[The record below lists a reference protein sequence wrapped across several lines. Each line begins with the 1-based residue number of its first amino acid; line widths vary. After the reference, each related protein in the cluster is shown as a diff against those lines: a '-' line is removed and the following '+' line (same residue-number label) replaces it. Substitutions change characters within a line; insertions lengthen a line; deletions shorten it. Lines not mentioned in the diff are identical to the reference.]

1 MHDNFIRRLSENAPI
16 LGAFRVTLDAM
27 TPIIEDSTAG
37 GGEIVIGL
45 NGSKE
50 TYVLKG
56 EEYLE
61 ADVHAA
67 EPADGLLNA
76 KIKISGKVDTSKPGT
91 YKVSYRV
98 SDSSGHTAKA
108 VRTVHVVESM
118 ETMQGGAPILMYH
131 YVYRPRP
138 TRRRPQRRLH
148 RSPYIAFESHS
159 FGMHKPGA
167 TWGTA
172 ASSAP

>member
-1 MHDNFIRRLSENAPI
+1 
-16 LGAFRVTLDAM
+16 M

-50 TYVLKG
+50 TYALKG

-61 ADVHAA
+61 ADAHAA

-131 YVYRPRP
+131 YVYRPRNP
-138 TRRRPQRRLH
+138 PATSTATSSQPLH
-148 RSPYIAFESHS
+148 RLRVPLLWDAQARRQR
-159 FGMHKPGA
+159 GA
-167 TWGTA
+167 RRHHQRHE
-172 ASSAP
+172 PR

>member
-1 MHDNFIRRLSENAPI
+1 
-16 LGAFRVTLDAM
+16 M

-76 KIKISGKVDTSKPGT
+76 KIKISGKVDNSKPGT

-131 YVYRPRP
+131 YVYDPANPPADLNGDFIAAP
-138 TRRRPQRRLH
+138 T
-148 RSPYIAFESHS
+148 SPSSPTPLGCTSPA
-159 FGMHKPGA
+159 A

>member
-1 MHDNFIRRLSENAPI
+1 
-16 LGAFRVTLDAM
+16 M

-61 ADVHAA
+61 ADAHAA

-131 YVYRPRP
+131 YVYDPANP
-138 TRRRPQRRLH
+138 PATSTATSSQPLH
-148 RSPYIAFESHS
+148 RLRVPLLWDAQARRQR
-159 FGMHKPGA
+159 GA
-167 TWGTA
+167 RRHHQRHE
-172 ASSAP
+172 PR